1 MLTAVDYSK
10 KDEMYAQMQS
20 TLRKIFGEQ
29 VIPCKGVTSGLQI
42 GTDGG
47 ASECCI

>member
-20 TLRKIFGEQ
+20 SLRKFFGEQ
-29 VIPCKGVTSGLQI
+29 VMPCKGVSLGLHT
-42 GTDGG
+42 GTD
-47 ASECCI
+47 AVH